1 MTTQRFKT
9 PRKEKMWVG
18 RNISATY
25 PAAPT
30 TTVITELLSSGLS
43 DMGVDR
49 MQKVTV
55 MRIFGELRLIAA
67 GAATTAAVA
76 NVDWGI
82 AWVNEDIAGA
92 TAGDSQIPI
101 PMNDGLREELWI
113 QQGNLL
119 GLEYESPVVS
129 AAPLLP
135 IETSIAHIDITQ
147 QRKQPLVNSRLVLI
161 TNGPGSVEA
170 NSVAFDVNLQLML
183 ALS

>member
-1 MTTQRFKT
+1 
-9 PRKEKMWVG
+9 MWVG
-18 RNISATY
+18 RNVSTTY

-30 TTVITELLSSGLS
+30 TTVVSELLSSGLT
-43 DMGVDR
+43 DMGIDR

-55 MRIFGELRLIAA
+55 MRIFGFLRLIAV
-67 GAATTAAVA
+67 GAATTAATA

-113 QQGNLL
+113 NQGNLL
-119 GLEYESPVVS
+119 GLEYEAPVVS

-135 IETSIAHIDITQ
+135 LETSSTIIDITQ
-147 QRKQPLVNSRLVLI
+147 QRKQPHVNSRLVLI
-161 TNGPGSVEA
+161 TNGPGVVEA
-170 NSVAFDVNLQLML
+170 STVAFDVNLQIML